1 MVVIMAEKKFV
12 CTIKE
17 TEDIILKNIRFDGT
31 CVVKVDKDSGSGEL
45 IVGSLYST
53 RPSVVTWSSRNGMYE
68 ITRTLLAGLLRI
80 GEVRE
85 DMTVKEIVG
94 EYGIEENPTEGER
107 IKGFGYYKEV

>member
-1 MVVIMAEKKFV
+1 MAEKKFV

-17 TEDIILKNIRFDGT
+17 NEIITLKNYKFNGT

-45 IVGSLYST
+45 VVGDYLDNNPT
-53 RPSVVTWSSRNGMYE
+53 RVTWSDGNDMYE
-68 ITRTLLAGLLRI
+68 IARTLLAGLLRI

-94 EYGIEENPTEGER
+94 EYGIEEKLDGEKLR
-107 IKGFGYYKEV
+107 GFGYYKEV